1 MALVHQSGYRPEVS
15 EVAVPLV
22 RPGENVEVRVQYP
35 AVDHGDDI
43 QIIER
48 CVVCVCV
55 CVRACV
61 CVCVVCVC
69 VCVLCVC
76 RVCVCV
82 RVCVRACVCVVC
94 VRARVCVKRGKMSEG
109 SNDN

>member
-48 CVVCVCV
+48 CVVCVSCGVCV
-55 CVRACV
+55 YVCVLCVCVRACVRACV
-61 CVCVVCVC
+61 CVCVCAFAILV
-69 VCVLCVC
+69 
-76 RVCVCV
+76 
-82 RVCVRACVCVVC
+82 
-94 VRARVCVKRGKMSEG
+94 
-109 SNDN
+109 